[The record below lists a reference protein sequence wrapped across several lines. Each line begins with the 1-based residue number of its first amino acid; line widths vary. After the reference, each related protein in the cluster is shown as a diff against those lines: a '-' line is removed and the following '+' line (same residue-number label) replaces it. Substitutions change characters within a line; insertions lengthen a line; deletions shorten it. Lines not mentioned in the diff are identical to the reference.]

1 MSICLPAILV
11 KYGEERIVL
20 LSNPNK
26 GSKVSSSFILK
37 ESIPTDVDVEELGT
51 IPTPILIISDL
62 EGDPTILPKSVLRFI
77 SEDILYPVPDSGV
90 MST

>member
-20 LSNPNK
+20 LSNPNI
-26 GSKVSSSFILK
+26 GSNVSSSLILK

-51 IPTPILIISDL
+51 IDTPILIISDL
-62 EGDPTILPKSVLRFI
+62 EGDPTMFPNSVLKLI

-90 MST
+90 IST